1 MEVTEYIEKNL
12 PTTMDSVIG
21 LLDRVEKE
29 IVNEMRQNP
38 VHSIHY
44 YNGLIN
50 LLDKIITEIASRKIF
65 KAPEGWFYVF
75 SITNKNAA
83 LYLKHVKR
91 IKESED
97 GKIFLDIDETFR
109 LINYPVKLLS
119 VEEYASLNKTET
131 VTVRQWIRRG
141 KLRNAIKVGGEWR
154 IPQISDTPSRGYT
167 PVRYYNNGNFLPLPK
182 EFGFVFI
189 QSPCVI
195 DIYQAT
201 KGKGYIIRFDHAPAV
216 LPDRLFSE
224 AEREKL
230 ELMLISNPNVTNSS
244 SVVGEWP
251 VINTV
256 EKLVSITRS
265 GDMRLPE
272 GWDVNLF

>member
-1 MEVTEYIEKNL
+1 MDAQEYIEKNL

-29 IVNEMRQNP
+29 VVNEMRQNP

-44 YNGLIN
+44 YNGLVN
-50 LLDKIITEIASRKIF
+50 LLNKLIVEIASRKIF
-65 KAPEGWFYVF
+65 KAPEGWFYFF
-75 SITNKNAA
+75 SITNRNAA
-83 LYLKHVKR
+83 LYLKHVGD
-91 IKESED
+91 IKEDED
-97 GKIFLDIDETFR
+97 GKTLLDIDETFR

-119 VEEYASLNKTET
+119 VDEYATLNKTEP

-141 KLRNAIKVGGEWR
+141 KLRNAIKEGGEWR

-167 PVRYYNNGNFLPLPK
+167 PVRYSNNGNFLPLPND
-182 EFGFVFI
+182 FGCVFN
-189 QSPCVI
+189 QNPSVI
-195 DIYQAT
+195 DIYQST
-201 KGKGYIIRFDHAPAV
+201 EGKGYIIRFDHAPAV

-230 ELMLISNPNVTNSS
+230 ELMLISNPNITNSS
-244 SVVGEWP
+244 SLVGEWP
-251 VINTV
+251 KVDTV
-256 EKLVSITRS
+256 EKLVSIRRC
-265 GDMRLPE
+265 GAMRLPD